1 MLGFE
6 RSLMA
11 RSNRLNFPVRT
22 FLRGGFFGELLRL
35 NGADEKRRVYR
46 KGAMGAEGRKVFWGG
61 VRNKVDSLI
70 AGIPKKGN
78 FSSVIE
84 DFSCKETEK
93 IWNGLRSKRLPVE
106 IQERAFLR
114 LRQLHA
120 AEILEDLRIPPSN
133 RLESLSGDLK
143 GFWSIRI
150 NQQWRLVFRWNDG
163 KASDVKITD
172 YH

>member
-1 MLGFE
+1 M
-6 RSLMA
+6 
-11 RSNRLNFPVRT
+11 
-22 FLRGGFFGELLRL
+22 
-35 NGADEKRRVYR
+35 
-46 KGAMGAEGRKVFWGG
+46 
-61 VRNKVDSLI
+61 
-70 AGIPKKGN
+70 
-78 FSSVIE
+78 IE
-84 DFSCKETEK
+84 DFSCKEIEK
-93 IWNGLRSKRLPVE
+93 IWNGGRSKRLPGE

-143 GFWSIRI
+143 GFWSMRI
-150 NQQWRLVFRWNDG
+150 NQQWRLIFRCNDG

>member
-1 MLGFE
+1 MSG
-6 RSLMA
+6 
-11 RSNRLNFPVRT
+11 
-22 FLRGGFFGELLRL
+22 
-35 NGADEKRRVYR
+35 
-46 KGAMGAEGRKVFWGG
+46 
-61 VRNKVDSLI
+61 
-70 AGIPKKGN
+70 
-78 FSSVIE
+78 VIE

-93 IWNGLRSKRLPVE
+93 IWNGGRSKRLPGE

-143 GFWSIRI
+143 GFWSMRI

>member
-1 MLGFE
+1 M
-6 RSLMA
+6 
-11 RSNRLNFPVRT
+11 
-22 FLRGGFFGELLRL
+22 
-35 NGADEKRRVYR
+35 
-46 KGAMGAEGRKVFWGG
+46 
-61 VRNKVDSLI
+61 
-70 AGIPKKGN
+70 
-78 FSSVIE
+78 IE

-93 IWNGLRSKRLPVE
+93 IWNGGRSKRLPGE

-143 GFWSIRI
+143 GFWSMRI
-150 NQQWRLVFRWNDG
+150 NQQWRLVFPWSDG
-163 KASDVKITD
+163 KASDVGITD